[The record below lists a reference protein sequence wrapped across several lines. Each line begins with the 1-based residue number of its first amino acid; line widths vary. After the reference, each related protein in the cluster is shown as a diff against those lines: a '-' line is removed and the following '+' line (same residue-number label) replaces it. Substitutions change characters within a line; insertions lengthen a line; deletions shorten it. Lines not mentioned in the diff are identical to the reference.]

1 MPIVARDLD
10 VSERKFVLEFKTS
23 KLMNGATTIPTGAT
37 LLVGIVRFPAEI
49 QSIVIYG
56 QGNSG
61 VPAMVPDI
69 LRFIPG
75 AGFTAITGLV
85 AGSTIL
91 LPNYGT
97 SGAVSASL
105 VAAGSTL
112 LQCLAGDVIQVRVAG
127 TNTATTD
134 LDIMVV
140 VKKLQD
146 IVSFNGNA
154 G

>member
-10 VSERKFVLEFKTS
+10 VSERKFVLEFKTC
-23 KLMNGATTIPTGAT
+23 KAMNGTTTIATGTT
-37 LLVGIVRFPAEI
+37 LFVGMVPFPAEI
-49 QSIVIYG
+49 QSITMAG
-56 QGNSG
+56 QGLSG

-91 LPNYGT
+91 LNAFGT
-97 SGAVSASL
+97 SGLTSASMI
-105 VAAGSTL
+105 AAGSTL
-112 LQCLAGDVIQVRVAG
+112 IQCLAGDVIQVRLLG
-127 TNTATTD
+127 TNTAATD
-134 LDIMVV
+134 LDIQVV

-146 IVSFNGNA
+146 IVSYNGNA
-154 G
+154 S